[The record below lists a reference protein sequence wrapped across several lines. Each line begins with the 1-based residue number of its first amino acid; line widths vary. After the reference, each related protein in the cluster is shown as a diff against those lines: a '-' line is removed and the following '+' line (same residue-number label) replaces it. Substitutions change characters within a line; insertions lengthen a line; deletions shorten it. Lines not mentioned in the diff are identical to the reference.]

1 MQVLGRTT
9 FLGVKRS
16 IPTDLFR
23 VFRSLK
29 MKQIGGC
36 RILKK
41 KRKPLHKEPRVGFT
55 PEKRGFVGATNLK
68 LEIVDG
74 SYFLNYHFK
83 KVG

>member
-16 IPTDLFR
+16 ITKDLFR

-36 RILKK
+36 RISEN
-41 KRKPLHKEPRVGFT
+41 RNPFTNSQGWDLHPK
-55 PEKRGFVGATNLK
+55 KRGFVGATSLK